1 MNKLKTYK
9 ILFFM
14 ILLFGYCDKL
24 FSMSK
29 ADNYYSLALQKV
41 KSFINDN
48 RSFLMRDNAKEL
60 KIVVGVTTASFITTY
75 LFIAW
80 LKERNKNHELLAAN
94 QKLEE
99 ELKTKKSFLHTMLNI
114 KDMGDKFERYYLLRQ
129 KIYTSYYRRFF
140 GLTK

>member
-1 MNKLKTYK
+1 MRSIKIYK

-29 ADNYYSLALQKV
+29 VNNYYSLALQKV
-41 KSFINDN
+41 KSFIDN
-48 RSFLMRDNAKEL
+48 ERSFLMSDNAKEL
-60 KIVVGVTTASFITTY
+60 KIIVGGTAVSCITIY
-75 LFIAW
+75 LLIAW

-94 QKLEE
+94 QKLEK
-99 ELKTKKSFLHTMLNI
+99 ELETKKSFLHTMLNI
-114 KDMGDKFERYYLLRQ
+114 QNMGDKFERYYFLRQ